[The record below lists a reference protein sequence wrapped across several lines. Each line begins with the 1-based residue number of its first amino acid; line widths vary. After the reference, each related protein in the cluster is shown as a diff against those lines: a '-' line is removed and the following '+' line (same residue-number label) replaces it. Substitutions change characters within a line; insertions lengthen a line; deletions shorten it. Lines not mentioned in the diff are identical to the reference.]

1 MRSATFPPAHPAPVA
16 IPDNWLRTARVPG
29 RSEPAYARRSAV
41 PSPGDWLL
49 ALYYTA
55 ALFGF
60 GLVSFMPSMLGTQSR
75 PISIGYH
82 VLILVA
88 GLTILLTRPTP
99 FRARRSLGFAAF
111 AVFWILYSA
120 RMINDLLI
128 RDMVMAR
135 PKEMYWTMAFGVC
148 VIPALT
154 FFETLKPDEYAT
166 QLRVVWIFLILTCV
180 AAIVVDL
187 PHLTSRDGRLA
198 GNDTFNPIDL
208 GHIGVSLAVLGICAL
223 VRKKAPLLRNVIP
236 SALAALLGLAV
247 MLLAGSRSPLVALIV
262 SLCVIVATHIKQRRI
277 VLIVAIILVGIALL
291 PYAVDNLTSAGGS
304 LVGRV
309 NYLQSRSNVQSDI
322 RSTLW
327 GYAWQHFLERPVFGT
342 SIDLPEGGYPHNI
355 LLEAFLSTGAAGG
368 GLVLFMM
375 VHGLIRSYWLI
386 RQDERRMWLALFYM
400 QYLVLGLFSG
410 ALYDNWMFW
419 CLYAAV
425 ISSTESLKRGRR
437 GVRRR

>member
-1 MRSATFPPAHPAPVA
+1 M
-16 IPDNWLRTARVPG
+16 
-29 RSEPAYARRSAV
+29 
-41 PSPGDWLL
+41 
-49 ALYYTA
+49 
-55 ALFGF
+55 
-60 GLVSFMPSMLGTQSR
+60 
-75 PISIGYH
+75 
-82 VLILVA
+82 
-88 GLTILLTRPTP
+88 
-99 FRARRSLGFAAF
+99 
-111 AVFWILYSA
+111 
-120 RMINDLLI
+120 
-128 RDMVMAR
+128 
-135 PKEMYWTMAFGVC
+135 
-148 VIPALT
+148 
-154 FFETLKPDEYAT
+154 
-166 QLRVVWIFLILTCV
+166 
-180 AAIVVDL
+180 
-187 PHLTSRDGRLA
+187 
-198 GNDTFNPIDL
+198 
-208 GHIGVSLAVLGICAL
+208 
-223 VRKKAPLLRNVIP
+223 
-236 SALAALLGLAV
+236 
-247 MLLAGSRSPLVALIV
+247 
-262 SLCVIVATHIKQRRI
+262 